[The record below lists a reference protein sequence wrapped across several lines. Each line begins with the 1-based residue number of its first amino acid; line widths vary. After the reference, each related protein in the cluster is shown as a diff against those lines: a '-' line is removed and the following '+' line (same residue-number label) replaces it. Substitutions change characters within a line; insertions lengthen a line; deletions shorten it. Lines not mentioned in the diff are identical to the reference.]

1 MIVTIAIVYSN
12 FKISLLR
19 WLPRTPALL
28 LLLPG
33 LKLLP
38 ESSGEAIKVIQN
50 HSSYIVSL
58 SLQIFSTKV
67 VQNHSSCIDSLSY
80 QNILVIRSRKFK
92 ITHN

>member
-33 LKLLP
+33 LKLLLK
-38 ESSGEAIKVIQN
+38 SSGEATKVIQN

-58 SLQIFSTKV
+58 SLQI
-67 VQNHSSCIDSLSY
+67 
-80 QNILVIRSRKFK
+80 SRPRWFK
-92 ITHN
+92 ITHHVLIHYLAKIF